1 MMGNADK
8 KTRIIRDLQG
18 DLFDANHATRRFFRC
33 WLDGS
38 YLGESHYRTN
48 KKFLCDMLKEH
59 GVGIKLERKITPWII
74 RQFVTYTAH
83 DADCSYGYAQKVI
96 VEHARSLSN
105 PTEAADFL
113 VTLTEH
119 LITDA
124 LDLIE
129 DDIREYL
136 KNKEEA

>member
-96 VEHARSLSN
+96 VEHFRSLPN
-105 PTEAADFL
+105 PLEADLLASF
-113 VTLTEH
+113 TNE
-119 LITDA
+119 LIDDA
-124 LDLIE
+124 LDLIADE
-129 DDIREYL
+129 I
-136 KNKEEA
+136 KEHLAEKESV

>member
-18 DLFDANHATRRFFRC
+18 DLFDANHANRRFFRC

-96 VEHARSLSN
+96 VEHFRSLPN
-105 PTEAADFL
+105 PLEADLLASF
-113 VTLTEH
+113 TNE
-119 LITDA
+119 LIDDA
-124 LDLIE
+124 LDLIADE
-129 DDIREYL
+129 I
-136 KNKEEA
+136 KEHLAEKEAA